1 MIWSRWS
8 GRGFSRTIE
17 PFVDMPWRSPSERG
31 LSLSVAFA
39 AAFVQ
44 QVSVAQFYV
53 AQVGAHP

>member
-31 LSLSVAFA
+31 LFLSVAFA

-44 QVSVAQFYV
+44 QVSVAQ
-53 AQVGAHP
+53 VGAHP